1 MNAGTTTG
9 PGSNGEPE
17 TGLVVAA
24 YGRHVLIEDERKDRH
39 RCILARRRLRA
50 VCGDI
55 VQWAR
60 AIDAS
65 GGVVLEISPRT
76 TELTRPSRRGD
87 REVLAANIEQV
98 VVVAA
103 PRPDPDPFLI
113 DRYLAASELMGTD
126 GCLVY
131 NKSDLDPERSEM
143 DLSEYSAVGYP
154 VVTTS
159 VRNGAGLEELRGLL
173 KGKISIFVGHS
184 GVGKSSLLN
193 LLIPGAEI
201 ETAALSTAS
210 GEGRH
215 TTTASVL
222 HRLNV
227 GGAVIDSPGVRDYA
241 PSPIASRDVSAGF
254 REIDGR
260 RGDCRFSNC
269 MHLKEPGCAVKDA
282 VESGDI
288 SARRYES
295 YRRLVRLMEQL
306 GREVS

>member
-1 MNAGTTTG
+1 MNAGATTR
-9 PGSNGEPE
+9 PGSHAEPE

-24 YGRHVLIEDERKDRH
+24 YGRHVIVEDEGRDRH

-50 VCGDI
+50 VCGDR

-60 AIDAS
+60 ALDDSDGI
-65 GGVVLEISPRT
+65 VLEISPRR

-87 REVLAANIEQV
+87 REILAANIEQV

-131 NKSDLDPERSEM
+131 NKSDLDPEGSTL
-143 DLSEYSAVGYP
+143 DLSEFSAVGYP

-159 VRNGAGLEELRGLL
+159 VRNGTGLEDLRDLL
-173 KGKISIFVGHS
+173 QGRISIFVGHS

-193 LLIPGAEI
+193 LLVPGAEI
-201 ETAALSTAS
+201 ETAALSGAS

-241 PSPIASRDVSAGF
+241 PSLIASRDVSDGF
-254 REIDGR
+254 REIVRR

-282 VESGDI
+282 VESGEI

-306 GREVS
+306 KSDVS